1 MNEGDVPTS
10 VTRKRGV
17 SSALRRCMSSA
28 AVVAAAAADLEE
40 DLSDRRVYQTA
51 VTAAAA
57 DTIDNC
63 LVN

>member
-17 SSALRRCMSSA
+17 SSALRRCMSNA

-40 DLSDRRVYQTA
+40 DLSDRRRRSTTHVSG
-51 VTAAAA
+51 
-57 DTIDNC
+57 DTRKQ
-63 LVN
+63 